1 MKVLVLGGDGMIGH
15 QLFNG
20 LQNEYEVKATVRNPL
35 SYYES
40 VNSYNLENSYFN
52 VDATKTDDFEKIL
65 KDYKPDVTINTIGI
79 TKQRKIKDYEIN
91 NLKVNALFPHEINKL
106 AEGVGS
112 RFIHFSTDC
121 VFSGK
126 KGNYRENDESDAV
139 DIYGRTK
146 YLGEIVD
153 DKALTIRT
161 SFIGLELF
169 RKVSIVEWF
178 LSNKENQIEGYKN
191 AIYTGLTT
199 IEMTRV
205 ISKVIKEFSDLTGI
219 YHVASE
225 PISKYDLLVYLADK
239 LKIESIKITENHNFH
254 CDRSMDASLFN
265 SQTGYRPPSWSVM
278 LDELSGQILSR

>member
-1 MKVLVLGGDGMIGH
+1 
-15 QLFNG
+15 
-20 LQNEYEVKATVRNPL
+20 L

-40 VNSYNLENSYFN
+40 VSSYNLENSYFN
-52 VDATKTDDFEKIL
+52 VDATKIDDFGKIL

-225 PISKYDLLVYLADK
+225 PISKYDLLIYLADK
-239 LKIESIKITENHNFH
+239 LKIDSIKIIENHNFH

-265 SQTGYRPPSWSVM
+265 SQTGYNPPSWSAM
-278 LDELSGQILSR
+278 LDELSEQILIR